1 MGIPESRVNELLADF
16 DLQPGEAERISA
28 MTEPIETPTI
38 EEQIKALE
46 IGTEVK
52 KDPNYSYGYRVER
65 IAPNGQVQF
74 SGTGQIKGKKITPA
88 MQKEADEAYRKAL
101 EAMYNTAE

>member
-1 MGIPESRVNELLADF
+1 
-16 DLQPGEAERISA
+16 
-28 MTEPIETPTI
+28 
-38 EEQIKALE
+38 LE

-52 KDPNYSYGYRVER
+52 VKPGFGYGYRVER

-74 SGTGQIKGKKITPA
+74 SGTGQIKGKKMTPA